1 MSEPPFL
8 RPRLIGDR
16 FEDHSIPLEFLKDL
30 AVLEQMIV
38 EVAKLEFFKEHSD
51 RKRSPRGF
59 TEGISLKLTDVAH
72 GSAVPIIGLAVE
84 PDTLF
89 PTKTQVYFER
99 ARDAIVRAIDAA
111 GRESTI
117 GSILP
122 EKILGYFDK
131 FGRSLRNG
139 EIMELTVPKQR
150 LSAKL
155 TRETRRRLV
164 LAASNV
170 EELTEDVAVRGT
182 VPAIDLDEMTLQVM
196 LVDGRKIKA
205 PIAPQHLD
213 AVLEAFNGY
222 ENGLRVLFQGVGR
235 VNRSD
240 KLLGFESIEHVNLLD
255 ELDVSAQIDELRSLQ
270 DGWLEGGGRT
280 PTGDELDW
288 LSRAFDRYYPD
299 DLPLPYLYPTEL
311 GGVQA
316 EWSLGRN
323 EVTLEMNLAE
333 HSGYFH
339 ALRMEN
345 DVETTRTLN
354 LDEDTDWGLLRQAIA
369 DMSENEK

>member
-1 MSEPPFL
+1 MSETPFL

-16 FEDHSIPLEFLKDL
+16 FEDHSIPLEILKDL
-30 AVLEQMIV
+30 AVLEEMIV
-38 EVAKLEFFKEHSD
+38 EVAKLEFFKQHSD

-59 TEGISLKLTDVAH
+59 TEGISLKLMDVAP
-72 GSAVPIIGLAVE
+72 GSAVPVIGLAVE
-84 PDTLF
+84 SDTLF

-111 GRESTI
+111 ERESTI

-139 EIMELTVPKQR
+139 EIMELTVPNRR

-170 EELTEDVAVRGT
+170 EELTEEVAVRGT
-182 VPAIDLDEMTLQVM
+182 VPAVDRDEMTLQVM
-196 LVDGRKIKA
+196 LFDGRKIKA

-213 AVLEAFNGY
+213 VVLEAFNGY
-222 ENGLRVLFQGVGR
+222 GNGLRVLFHGVGR

-255 ELDVSAQIDELRSLQ
+255 ELDVSAQIDELRSLP
-270 DGWLEGGGRT
+270 DGWLEDGGRA
-280 PTGDELDW
+280 PTSDELDW
-288 LSRAFDRYYPD
+288 LSRAFDKYYPD
-299 DLPLPYLYPTEL
+299 DLPLPYLYPTEP

-316 EWSLGRN
+316 EWSLSGN
-323 EVTLEMNLAE
+323 EVSLEMNLTE
-333 HSGYFH
+333 RSGYFH
-339 ALRMEN
+339 VLCMEN
-345 DVETTRTLN
+345 DVEKTHTLD
-354 LDEDTDWGLLRQAIA
+354 LDRETDWGLLREVIA
-369 DMSENEK
+369 GMSENEK